1 MWKWLVLV
9 FFQLSVFDCAVKNN
23 NNRSLHVPNFA
34 NRNLGDAS
42 STCKAKYWTLVK
54 YFDGFPKN
62 TDMTIREENLP
73 PLKNGEFLAKAV
85 FLSVDPYQRVLGSFP
100 DQVKL
105 GEPFL
110 GQQIAQI
117 VETKNTRYPIGKYVR
132 APFGW
137 RTLTISNGQIP
148 DEDKPLDVL
157 PDYGKLPV
165 SLGLGVLGMTGMTA
179 YFGLLE
185 VCKPKAGETI
195 VISGAAGAVG
205 NLVGQIAKIKGLTVI
220 GIAGS
225 DEKGKWL
232 KQELGF
238 DQFIN
243 YKKDNIDEKLKQ
255 VAPKGVDCYFDN
267 VGGEISSSV
276 LYQMNDFGR
285 VAVCGSISAYNTPVK
300 PKVTI
305 VQPAILFKQLKVEGF
320 DNGRWTDR
328 FPEAVKQYLQWIREG
343 KIKYEETVTVGFEN
357 TFKAFLGMLK
367 GENRGKAVV
376 KL

>member
-1 MWKWLVLV
+1 MWKWLILV

-23 NNRSLHVPNFA
+23 NNRLVA
-34 NRNLGDAS
+34 NRNLGDNG

-85 FLSVDPYQRVLGSFP
+85 FLSVDPYQRVVGSFP

-117 VETKNTRYPIGKYVR
+117 VETKNPKYPVGKYIR
-132 APFGW
+132 AAFGW
-137 RTLTISNGQIP
+137 RSLTISNGKLSDQ
-148 DEDKPLDVL
+148 DLAVL
-157 PDYGKLPV
+157 PDYGNLPV

-185 VCKPKAGETI
+185 ICKPKTGETI
-195 VISGAAGAVG
+195 VVSGAAGAVG

-232 KQELGF
+232 KEELGF
-238 DQFIN
+238 DHFIN
-243 YKKDNIDEKLKQ
+243 YKKDNIDEKLKK
-255 VAPKGVDCYFDN
+255 VAPQGVDCYFDN

-285 VAVCGSISAYNTPVK
+285 VTVCGSISAYNSPVK

-320 DNGRWTDR
+320 DNTRWANR

-343 KIKYEETVTVGFEN
+343 KIKYQETVTVGFEN
-357 TFKAFLGMLK
+357 TFKAFMGMLK

-376 KL
+376 KV